1 MFSQLSKGYGSW
13 TAGYVDPY
21 FGEKKAHDHH
31 EFSFPEIDHES
42 HIHGITVGSRSGRS
56 TAMSWATAKRSREPT
71 LDGIPLP
78 KTYTTRKGALQLYV
92 GPDDLEDD
100 DEDDDNDVKEDG
112 YALKP
117 KYVEIK
123 RPNGQELIDLSLK
136 LGTMERLAM
145 SVLQFGD
152 QDYDHEHTSVS
163 DAKNKAFLKF
173 LHKVDEGFETT
184 GIDSNVQPGGDLNN
198 YLRDLK
204 SSASNHSG
212 NMRVSKSR
220 ESLELQAILR
230 GLDNN
235 TNWPMSY
242 SQDGGS
248 DRQSVGQFTRP
259 VSRVSSRGPSPG
271 YRYCLLRKRYF
282 LVRPPS
288 TPRSTY
294 QVLSAKKLCASIKSG
309 SYLGRPSSRVS
320 VNDDEILE
328 GDARGHI
335 TSASITRPVW
345 TPAESMDDFLTE
357 SRDGFYRGEEDT
369 DSDGGKR
376 RGLKERSFLTNN
388 SQLYK
393 GRIARKGEGQ
403 RAGEGKVSSK
413 GDGDSLS
420 QRMTQIEEE
429 LGESTNIK
437 RQNSENDLSSRSS
450 HSTISEFEHEND
462 NSNWAHNVS
471 RTKLLINYEQ
481 DPDEGIHE
489 SDRSDIID
497 VEIDEKDPKEKVE
510 VKVSS
515 RPSSCKSDSSYS
527 GSTSTHT
534 PSIITLQSINSPKKT
549 NASHE
554 NFRGLYKRRNTFAYD
569 PTKGL
574 VRNYHGLRRKSENNV
589 HMKKN
594 GNFNTSQHENS
605 QVSQGANRYNK
616 SSGFLH
622 PTWTAYNNDNA
633 HWSVNSDKDS
643 NWPVDNEMPEIDSF
657 AENDHNTKKEFNKI
671 SESDSAGLRQHIDDG
686 NVETAVIDQEEYILD
701 NIAACNEEVKQIE
714 EQATGNDSDSDS
726 GSSMDEELIK
736 VILTGQTEKEV
747 LKAEN
752 EQEVREEVGIKEIE
766 KEEIDIMEE
775 VEEQTENM
783 DEVVGG
789 TEDSLDT
796 ETQGDIEQ
804 VKSKEESDKGLE
816 GNGTEEIEEEVED
829 SGTSITQHADEAE
842 LEVVGNEEANV
853 LEDIK
858 QEIKDETVDEENT
871 SDVRSNRSGRK
882 SRSKRSKSGLGSGIG
897 SGIGSE
903 ENDDTVSAIEF
914 ALPSGTDYT
923 LPSLDSDRLLAKT
936 DGSNKEV
943 QQTINDEQT
952 GFSGST
958 GSYSD
963 ILASNSNSR
972 PATATQSRPASSL
985 KLSRPTSASARPL
998 SATEHERDQD
1008 KTVVGGNQDVSKDA
1022 EIAVS
1027 NKDDNDVALKTGSI
1041 QNESETTKTGERNLE
1056 KTDTVK
1062 QPDKL
1067 ANNDYLRKPP
1077 DIGRNDKDK
1086 TFAVEGKDKDDMSKK
1101 NHKSGELD
1109 APKLNL
1115 KKQSDEKRPQPVP
1128 KTGKSNNERKTV
1140 GKHITPGRG
1149 VPPKLPKPDHKSKQ
1163 KENEKQ
1169 KDDNVDVSSKET
1181 LDKTVVEG
1189 EGLLE
1194 TVSEHV
1200 SKLDKVSGDGNM
1212 EADVDVSAVMDGH
1225 DITDS
1230 IAGST
1235 DAHSIAAELDAL
1247 GLRKKSKGDL
1257 TYPLLP
1263 PGKRPKAPAEKAKI
1277 PDHIAEAL
1285 NRQTDASMEYL
1296 EQDLE
1301 RRGFLKDGKVTALV
1315 GESLSGPTLEAVG
1328 EGLTEEEL
1336 ELAKQ
1341 ILQQKLDEA
1350 KGKLDG
1356 KPVTKGKAK
1365 KPAGKLPKKGA
1376 KKPGKGKQV
1385 VEEKSPEELDR
1396 EAIRE
1401 KHEQEKKIREQE
1413 AAELQKK
1420 IAEKQR
1426 MLKEQNDLTS
1436 ARSKELQEEME
1447 RLEREAEAIQRA
1459 EDEAREILADV
1470 RKKQREEREA
1480 RRKADLER
1488 KKQEAL
1494 ERREREK
1501 KEMEDK
1507 RRKEMEMMEKIADAE
1522 MRRRMREEEE
1532 RRIYEEERLA
1542 QERYEEE
1549 LREAQRLEEE
1559 EEERLK
1565 EMERQAEEEAMQ
1577 RLIEEREAAERE
1589 RRRLREEEEAL
1600 RDAENLRRLAM
1611 EVEQSKLEEERRKMQ
1626 EAEEAKREAER
1637 QRLLELRQLEQEARI
1652 KMQEEIEKRRT
1663 DALARRDYNLENRL
1677 HVDKLRHGQGLT
1689 RAWTFS
1695 YFVHWPRETYESQ
1708 ARRRLTRR
1716 DRPIGAGDPRKV
1728 VKINNPKPKKAD
1740 PLPESGEAPQAA
1752 VP

>member
-369 DSDGGKR
+369 DSDGGK
-376 RGLKERSFLTNN
+376 L
-388 SQLYK
+388 
-393 GRIARKGEGQ
+393 
-403 RAGEGKVSSK
+403 
-413 GDGDSLS
+413 
-420 QRMTQIEEE
+420 
-429 LGESTNIK
+429 
-437 RQNSENDLSSRSS
+437 
-450 HSTISEFEHEND
+450 
-462 NSNWAHNVS
+462 
-471 RTKLLINYEQ
+471 
-481 DPDEGIHE
+481 
-489 SDRSDIID
+489 
-497 VEIDEKDPKEKVE
+497 
-510 VKVSS
+510 
-515 RPSSCKSDSSYS
+515 
-527 GSTSTHT
+527 
-534 PSIITLQSINSPKKT
+534 
-549 NASHE
+549 
-554 NFRGLYKRRNTFAYD
+554 
-569 PTKGL
+569 
-574 VRNYHGLRRKSENNV
+574 
-589 HMKKN
+589 
-594 GNFNTSQHENS
+594 
-605 QVSQGANRYNK
+605 
-616 SSGFLH
+616 
-622 PTWTAYNNDNA
+622 
-633 HWSVNSDKDS
+633 
-643 NWPVDNEMPEIDSF
+643 
-657 AENDHNTKKEFNKI
+657 
-671 SESDSAGLRQHIDDG
+671 
-686 NVETAVIDQEEYILD
+686 
-701 NIAACNEEVKQIE
+701 
-714 EQATGNDSDSDS
+714 
-726 GSSMDEELIK
+726 
-736 VILTGQTEKEV
+736 
-747 LKAEN
+747 
-752 EQEVREEVGIKEIE
+752 
-766 KEEIDIMEE
+766 
-775 VEEQTENM
+775 
-783 DEVVGG
+783 
-789 TEDSLDT
+789 
-796 ETQGDIEQ
+796 
-804 VKSKEESDKGLE
+804 
-816 GNGTEEIEEEVED
+816 
-829 SGTSITQHADEAE
+829 
-842 LEVVGNEEANV
+842 
-853 LEDIK
+853 
-858 QEIKDETVDEENT
+858 DEENT

-1401 KHEQEKKIREQE
+1401 KHEQEKKNLEYLKIREQE

>member
-271 YRYCLLRKRYF
+271 
-282 LVRPPS
+282 PPS

-309 SYLGRPSSRVS
+309 SYLGRPSSR
-320 VNDDEILE
+320 
-328 GDARGHI
+328 
-335 TSASITRPVW
+335 
-345 TPAESMDDFLTE
+345 
-357 SRDGFYRGEEDT
+357 
-369 DSDGGKR
+369 
-376 RGLKERSFLTNN
+376 
-388 SQLYK
+388 
-393 GRIARKGEGQ
+393 
-403 RAGEGKVSSK
+403 
-413 GDGDSLS
+413 
-420 QRMTQIEEE
+420 
-429 LGESTNIK
+429 
-437 RQNSENDLSSRSS
+437 
-450 HSTISEFEHEND
+450 
-462 NSNWAHNVS
+462 
-471 RTKLLINYEQ
+471 
-481 DPDEGIHE
+481 
-489 SDRSDIID
+489 
-497 VEIDEKDPKEKVE
+497 
-510 VKVSS
+510 
-515 RPSSCKSDSSYS
+515 
-527 GSTSTHT
+527 
-534 PSIITLQSINSPKKT
+534 
-549 NASHE
+549 
-554 NFRGLYKRRNTFAYD
+554 
-569 PTKGL
+569 
-574 VRNYHGLRRKSENNV
+574 
-589 HMKKN
+589 
-594 GNFNTSQHENS
+594 
-605 QVSQGANRYNK
+605 
-616 SSGFLH
+616 
-622 PTWTAYNNDNA
+622 
-633 HWSVNSDKDS
+633 
-643 NWPVDNEMPEIDSF
+643 
-657 AENDHNTKKEFNKI
+657 
-671 SESDSAGLRQHIDDG
+671 
-686 NVETAVIDQEEYILD
+686 
-701 NIAACNEEVKQIE
+701 
-714 EQATGNDSDSDS
+714 
-726 GSSMDEELIK
+726 
-736 VILTGQTEKEV
+736 
-747 LKAEN
+747 
-752 EQEVREEVGIKEIE
+752 
-766 KEEIDIMEE
+766 
-775 VEEQTENM
+775 
-783 DEVVGG
+783 
-789 TEDSLDT
+789 
-796 ETQGDIEQ
+796 
-804 VKSKEESDKGLE
+804 
-816 GNGTEEIEEEVED
+816 
-829 SGTSITQHADEAE
+829 
-842 LEVVGNEEANV
+842 
-853 LEDIK
+853 
-858 QEIKDETVDEENT
+858 VDEENT

-1401 KHEQEKKIREQE
+1401 KHEQEKKNLEYLKIREQE